1 MGVFYGNFNPDATF
15 TSDIGSIT
23 RLATSAPFGR
33 YLQEEIFQQSAFYT
47 SGILAADA
55 RLNNTIGTRVELPF
69 FAPLNYIEERV
80 DSSDTWGL
88 NQSGYY
94 TSQKTKASTQYGTIT
109 TRGAMF
115 AADDLHTYQTG
126 EDALANIRSQ
136 LARDMARKM
145 NQKLISQVWGLLS
158 ADGAPLN
165 ETHVCDVSTCT
176 GDVTIGNTLSPTSV
190 TGAKYL
196 LGERANTLD
205 AIAVHP
211 DVAAWLETAG
221 MLTYTNVTDTSNAAS
236 SIWGSGGIGLSSTQV
251 ALFAGL
257 QGCSRRAITRLSATL
272 TVLLNTHCYLFGN
285 GVVRTG
291 QQFPLNI
298 ETERNIASL
307 QDVFAVT
314 YSQPDARDGN
324 LLDLQLRRSHQRAA
338 ARSLQLEPRLLRS
351 PSDSSRGTDREC
363 RRCLFAYHRHLR
375 LIGLGHEKS
384 RRVSFGGPLFLRK

>member
-1 MGVFYGNFNPDATF
+1 
-15 TSDIGSIT
+15 
-23 RLATSAPFGR
+23 
-33 YLQEEIFQQSAFYT
+33 
-47 SGILAADA
+47 
-55 RLNNTIGTRVELPF
+55 
-69 FAPLNYIEERV
+69 
-80 DSSDTWGL
+80 
-88 NQSGYY
+88 
-94 TSQKTKASTQYGTIT
+94 
-109 TRGAMF
+109 MF

-145 NQKLISQVWGLLS
+145 NQKLISQVWGLVS

-165 ETHVCDVSTCT
+165 ETHTCDVSTCT
-176 GDVTIGNTLSPTSV
+176 GDVAIGNTLSPTSV

-196 LGERANTLD
+196 LGERANSVD

-251 ALFAGL
+251 SLFAGL
-257 QGCSRRAITRLSATL
+257 RVVVDEQLPVICNDGGPSQY
-272 TVLLNTHCYLFGN
+272 HCYLFGN

-298 ETERNIASL
+298 ESERNIASL

-314 YSQPDARDGN
+314 YSNLMHVMGTSWTSNYDGPTN
-324 LLDLQLRRSHQRAA
+324 EQLRDPSNW
-338 ARSLQLEPRLLRS
+338 SLAYCDPRLIPLV
-351 PSDSSRGTDREC
+351 DLIVNIDVA
-363 RRCLFAYHRHLR
+363 CLPTSATCA
-375 LIGLGHEKS
+375 
-384 RRVSFGGPLFLRK
+384 

>member
-145 NQKLISQVWGLLS
+145 NQKLISQVWGLVS

-165 ETHVCDVSTCT
+165 ETHVCDVSICT
-176 GDVTIGNTLSPTSV
+176 GDVTVGNTLSPTSV

-257 QGCSRRAITRLSATL
+257 RVVVDEALPVICNPDGPSQY
-272 TVLLNTHCYLFGN
+272 HCYLFGN

-298 ETERNIASL
+298 ESERNIASL

-314 YSQPDARDGN
+314 YSNLMHCMGTSWVSNYDGPTN
-324 LLDLQLRRSHQRAA
+324 EQLRDPSNWALA
-338 ARSLQLEPRLLRS
+338 YCDPRLIPLV
-351 PSDSSRGTDREC
+351 DLIVNVDVA
-363 RRCLFAYHRHLR
+363 CLPTTATC
-375 LIGLGHEKS
+375 G
-384 RRVSFGGPLFLRK
+384 

>member
-1 MGVFYGNFNPDATF
+1 MGVFQGNFNPDSTF

-47 SGILAADA
+47 SGILATDG
-55 RLNNTIGTRVELPF
+55 RLNNTVGTRVELPF
-69 FAPLNYIEERV
+69 FAPLNYTEERV
-80 DSSDTWGL
+80 DSSDSWGI

-115 AADDLHTYQTG
+115 AADDLHTFQTG
-126 EDALANIRSQ
+126 EDALGNIRSQ

-145 NQKLISQVWGLLS
+145 NQKLISQVWGLVS

-165 ETHVCDVSTCT
+165 ETHTCDVSVCT
-176 GDVTIGNTLSPTSV
+176 GAVTVGNTLSPTSV

-196 LGERANTLD
+196 LGERANSID
-205 AIAVHP
+205 SIAVHP

-251 ALFAGL
+251 SLFAGL
-257 QGCSRRAITRLSATL
+257 RVVVDEQLPVIC
-272 TVLLNTHCYLFGN
+272 NTGGPSQYHCYMFGN

-291 QQFPLNI
+291 AQFPLKI

-314 YSQPDARDGN
+314 YSNLMHVMGTSWTSVYDGPTN
-324 LLDLQLRRSHQRAA
+324 EQLRDPGNW
-338 ARSLQLEPRLLRS
+338 SLAFCDPRLIPLV
-351 PSDSSRGTDREC
+351 DLIVNVDVA
-363 RRCLFAYHRHLR
+363 CLPTSATCA
-375 LIGLGHEKS
+375 
-384 RRVSFGGPLFLRK
+384 

>member
-1 MGVFYGNFNPDATF
+1 
-15 TSDIGSIT
+15 
-23 RLATSAPFGR
+23 
-33 YLQEEIFQQSAFYT
+33 
-47 SGILAADA
+47 
-55 RLNNTIGTRVELPF
+55 
-69 FAPLNYIEERV
+69 
-80 DSSDTWGL
+80 
-88 NQSGYY
+88 
-94 TSQKTKASTQYGTIT
+94 
-109 TRGAMF
+109 MF

-251 ALFAGL
+251 ALFAGSA
-257 QGCSRRAITRLSATL
+257 GLS
-272 TVLLNTHCYLFGN
+272 
-285 GVVRTG
+285 
-291 QQFPLNI
+291 
-298 ETERNIASL
+298 
-307 QDVFAVT
+307 
-314 YSQPDARDGN
+314 
-324 LLDLQLRRSHQRAA
+324 
-338 ARSLQLEPRLLRS
+338 
-351 PSDSSRGTDREC
+351 
-363 RRCLFAYHRHLR
+363 
-375 LIGLGHEKS
+375 
-384 RRVSFGGPLFLRK
+384 

>member
-94 TSQKTKASTQYGTIT
+94 TSQKTKAKTQYGTIT

-145 NQKLISQVWGLLS
+145 NQKLISQVWGLVS
-158 ADGAPLN
+158 SPDAPLYD
-165 ETHVCDVSTCT
+165 THVCDISVNT
-176 GDVTIGNTLSPTSV
+176 GTPAISNTLSPASV
-190 TGAKYL
+190 TGAKYM
-196 LGERANTLD
+196 LGERADTLD

-221 MLTYTNVTDTSNAAS
+221 MLTYTNVTNTANAAS
-236 SIWGSGGIGLSSTQV
+236 SIWGSGGIGVSSTQV
-251 ALFAGL
+251 RLFAGL
-257 QGCSRRAITRLSATL
+257 EVVVDEQLPVIC
-272 TVLLNTHCYLFGN
+272 NTGGPAQYSCYLFGK

-291 QQFPLNI
+291 QQFPLQI

-314 YSQPDARDGN
+314 YSNLMHVMGTSWTSVHDGPTNEQLRDGN
-324 LLDLQLRRSHQRAA
+324 NWEVAYCD
-338 ARSLQLEPRLLRS
+338 PRLIPLVELKVNVEM
-351 PSDSSRGTDREC
+351 G
-363 RRCLFAYHRHLR
+363 CLPTTATC
-375 LIGLGHEKS
+375 G
-384 RRVSFGGPLFLRK
+384 